1 MMIYF
6 YFPGRDLCEVY
17 TASGIDCT
25 TEMEHI
31 EFDNMLEVS
40 QGKAIGDIDE
50 NVIKMAQIR
59 RTIGAHLDK

>member
-1 MMIYF
+1 MILLHEKRSQSSRMMIYF

-40 QGKAIGDIDE
+40 
-50 NVIKMAQIR
+50 
-59 RTIGAHLDK
+59 